1 MQKITPFL
9 WFDNQAEEA
18 VKFYV
23 SIFKDSKIGNVARC
37 GDGGPGPKGSVMT
50 ANFQLDGQEFI
61 ALNGGPHFKF
71 NESISFVIDCKTQDE
86 VDHFWNKL
94 SAGGQESMC
103 GWLKD
108 KFGVSW
114 QVVPTILIE
123 LLQDKDA
130 QKAKRVMEAMLQMKK
145 IDISKLKQAAEQ
157 QQPGAVTNKVGSRR

>member
-23 SIFKDSKIGNVARC
+23 SIFKDSKIGNVARY

-94 SAGGQESMC
+94 SASGQESMC
-103 GWLKD
+103 
-108 KFGVSW
+108 V
-114 QVVPTILIE
+114 
-123 LLQDKDA
+123 
-130 QKAKRVMEAMLQMKK
+130 
-145 IDISKLKQAAEQ
+145 
-157 QQPGAVTNKVGSRR
+157 